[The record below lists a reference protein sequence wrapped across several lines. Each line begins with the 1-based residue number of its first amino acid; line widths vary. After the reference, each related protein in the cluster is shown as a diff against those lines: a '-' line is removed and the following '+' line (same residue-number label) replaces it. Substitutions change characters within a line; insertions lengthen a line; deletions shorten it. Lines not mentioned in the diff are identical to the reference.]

1 MVEPLSITSAISGSV
16 AGAVASCNLVIGLLN
31 CPDEVKTCFRLVNRV
46 NIDIQH
52 AVALRTKH
60 RDLLKQR
67 PLDAEHID
75 NVITMASQS
84 LTSIGQLA
92 ERLRADA
99 RGGKVPFPQ
108 RLRWVLGDSA
118 SFARQTMDLQAQHT
132 AVHGVIL
139 RLQMLELMASPTAA
153 EQDPS
158 FDSLDLW
165 KRDEKGPGYI
175 VQGMQFLHGHAQ
187 STTPY

>member
-1 MVEPLSITSAISGSV
+1 MIEPLSITSAISGSV

-52 AVALRTKH
+52 AVALRTQH

-67 PLDAEHID
+67 PLDADHID

-84 LTSIGQLA
+84 LTAIGQLA

-139 RLQMLELMASPTAA
+139 RLQMLDLMASPPAVG
-153 EQDPS
+153 EQDAS

-165 KRDEKGPGYI
+165 KGGDRKLGYF
-175 VQGMQFLHGHAQ
+175 VQGTELL
-187 STTPY
+187 PD